1 MNIKKE
7 NFPEKYEEFLELFA
21 GNFEKRKYFKINM
34 NLETVEKEPSWVL
47 ELAFLYYETKNDE
60 IIKLINENFEE
71 CFKDKVKKIDRLSKY
86 SIEEVKEKFWRAL
99 MNKDGIHTVRLG
111 NELILRDEKVFFELT
126 YKYSFISSDINKLI
140 KTYFFELI
148 YKKSG
153 YHIELLK
160 NLLNYFSNSNAE
172 FIKSDSKEYLDYFN
186 KYKVNELYK
195 IIYERESQKYE
206 MKHLDL
212 AANVEL
218 TPETELM
225 LSYLKK
231 EALI

>member
-7 NFPEKYEEFLELFA
+7 DFPEKYKEFLDLYM

-86 SIEEVKEKFWRAL
+86 SIEEIKNKFWRAL

-111 NELILRDEKVFFELT
+111 NELILRDEKVFFELI

>member
-7 NFPEKYEEFLELFA
+7 NFPEKYEGFLELFT

-60 IIKLINENFEE
+60 IIKLINQNFEE

-86 SIEEVKEKFWRAL
+86 SIEEIKNKFWRAL

-111 NELILRDEKVFFELT
+111 NELILRDGKVFFELI
-126 YKYSFISSDINKLI
+126 YKYSFISSDVNKLI

-160 NLLNYFSNSNAE
+160 NLLNYFSNSNSE
-172 FIKSDSKEYLDYFN
+172 FIKQDSKEYLDYFN

-195 IIYERESQKYE
+195 IIYEKESQKYE
-206 MKHLDL
+206 IKHLDL

-218 TPETELM
+218 TSETKLM

>member
-60 IIKLINENFEE
+60 IIKLINQNFEE

-86 SIEEVKEKFWRAL
+86 SIEEIKNKFWRAL

-111 NELILRDEKVFFELT
+111 NELILRDGKVFFELI
-126 YKYSFISSDINKLI
+126 YKYSFISSDVNKLI

-160 NLLNYFSNSNAE
+160 NLLNYFSNSNSE
-172 FIKSDSKEYLDYFN
+172 FIKQDSKEYLDYFN

-195 IIYERESQKYE
+195 IIYEKESQKYE
-206 MKHLDL
+206 IKHLDL

-218 TPETELM
+218 TSETKLM

>member
-99 MNKDGIHTVRLG
+99 MNKDGIHTIRLG

-126 YKYSFISSDINKLI
+126 YKYSFISSDVNKLI

-160 NLLNYFSNSNAE
+160 NLLNYFSNSNSE
-172 FIKSDSKEYLDYFN
+172 FIKQDSKEYLDYFN

-195 IIYERESQKYE
+195 IIYEKESQKYE

>member
-140 KTYFFELI
+140 KTYFFEVI

>member
-7 NFPEKYEEFLELFA
+7 NFPEKYEGFLELFT

-60 IIKLINENFEE
+60 IIKLINQNFEE

-86 SIEEVKEKFWRAL
+86 SIEEIKNKFWRAL

-111 NELILRDEKVFFELT
+111 NELILRDGKVFFELI
-126 YKYSFISSDINKLI
+126 YKYSYISSDINKLI

-160 NLLNYFSNSNAE
+160 NLLNYFSNSNSE
-172 FIKSDSKEYLDYFN
+172 FIKYDSKEYLDYFN

-195 IIYERESQKYE
+195 IIYEKESQKYE
-206 MKHLDL
+206 IKHLDL
-212 AANVEL
+212 AANAGL
-218 TPETELM
+218 NPETELM

>member
-1 MNIKKE
+1 M
-7 NFPEKYEEFLELFA
+7 
-21 GNFEKRKYFKINM
+21 
-34 NLETVEKEPSWVL
+34 
-47 ELAFLYYETKNDE
+47 
-60 IIKLINENFEE
+60 
-71 CFKDKVKKIDRLSKY
+71 
-86 SIEEVKEKFWRAL
+86 
-99 MNKDGIHTVRLG
+99 
-111 NELILRDEKVFFELT
+111 
-126 YKYSFISSDINKLI
+126 
-140 KTYFFELI
+140 
-148 YKKSG
+148 
-153 YHIELLK
+153 
-160 NLLNYFSNSNAE
+160 LNYFSNSNAE

>member
-7 NFPEKYEEFLELFA
+7 DFPEKYKEFLDLYM

-60 IIKLINENFEE
+60 IIKLINGNLSE

-86 SIEEVKEKFWRAL
+86 SIEEIKSKFWRAI
-99 MNKDGIHTVRLG
+99 MNKDGIHAVRLG
-111 NELILRDEKVFFELT
+111 NELILRDEKEFFELT

-160 NLLNYFSNSNAE
+160 NLLNYFSNSNSE

-195 IIYERESQKYE
+195 IIYESESQKYE
-206 MKHLDL
+206 INHLDL
-212 AANVEL
+212 AANAEL
-218 TPETELM
+218 SLEMELM

-231 EALI
+231 EGLI

>member
-140 KTYFFELI
+140 KTYFFEVI

-218 TPETELM
+218 TPETEVM

>member
-60 IIKLINENFEE
+60 IIKLINENFKE

-86 SIEEVKEKFWRAL
+86 SIEEIKNKFWRAL

-111 NELILRDEKVFFELT
+111 NELILRDEKVFFELI

>member
-7 NFPEKYEEFLELFA
+7 NFPEKYEGFLELFT

-60 IIKLINENFEE
+60 IIKLINQNFEE

-86 SIEEVKEKFWRAL
+86 SIEEIKNKFWRAL

-111 NELILRDEKVFFELT
+111 NELILRDGKVFFELI
-126 YKYSFISSDINKLI
+126 YKYSFISSDVNKLI

-160 NLLNYFSNSNAE
+160 NLLNYFSNSNSE
-172 FIKSDSKEYLDYFN
+172 FIKQDSKEYLDYFN

-195 IIYERESQKYE
+195 IIYEKESQKYE
-206 MKHLDL
+206 IKHLDL

>member
-99 MNKDGIHTVRLG
+99 MNKDGIHTIRLG

-140 KTYFFELI
+140 KTYFFYLF

-218 TPETELM
+218 TPETEVM

>member
-60 IIKLINENFEE
+60 IIKLINENFKE
-71 CFKDKVKKIDRLSKY
+71 CFKDKGKKIDRLSKY
-86 SIEEVKEKFWRAL
+86 SIEEIKNKFWRAL
-99 MNKDGIHTVRLG
+99 MNKDGIHTIRLG

-218 TPETELM
+218 TPETEVM

>member
-1 MNIKKE
+1 
-7 NFPEKYEEFLELFA
+7 
-21 GNFEKRKYFKINM
+21 
-34 NLETVEKEPSWVL
+34 
-47 ELAFLYYETKNDE
+47 
-60 IIKLINENFEE
+60 
-71 CFKDKVKKIDRLSKY
+71 
-86 SIEEVKEKFWRAL
+86 
-99 MNKDGIHTVRLG
+99 MNKDGIHTIRLG

-172 FIKSDSKEYLDYFN
+172 FINFNSKEYLDYFN

-195 IIYERESQKYE
+195 IIYERESQKNE

-218 TPETELM
+218 TPETDLM

>member
-140 KTYFFELI
+140 KTYFFEVI
-148 YKKSG
+148 YKK
-153 YHIELLK
+153 
-160 NLLNYFSNSNAE
+160 
-172 FIKSDSKEYLDYFN
+172 
-186 KYKVNELYK
+186 
-195 IIYERESQKYE
+195 
-206 MKHLDL
+206 
-212 AANVEL
+212 
-218 TPETELM
+218 
-225 LSYLKK
+225 
-231 EALI
+231 

>member
-7 NFPEKYEEFLELFA
+7 NFPEKYEGFLELFT

-60 IIKLINENFEE
+60 IIKLINQNFEE

-86 SIEEVKEKFWRAL
+86 SIEEIKNKFWRAL

-111 NELILRDEKVFFELT
+111 NELILRDGKVFFELI

-160 NLLNYFSNSNAE
+160 NLLNYFSNSNSE
-172 FIKSDSKEYLDYFN
+172 FIKYDSKEYQDYFN

-195 IIYERESQKYE
+195 EIYEKESQKYE
-206 MKHLDL
+206 IKHLDL

-225 LSYLKK
+225 LSCLKK
-231 EALI
+231 EALL